1 MIILICIISVIL
13 ITCFFTSGNIEPWT
27 PENPIERKI
36 KKLEERIKII
46 EENNKGWIM
55 SPFRKGEGLVVIS
68 GGQR

>member
-46 EENNKGWIM
+46 EENNKG
-55 SPFRKGEGLVVIS
+55 
-68 GGQR
+68 